1 MAPKIELD
9 IRPIILF
16 LLDSKLVLKSE
27 LGVLHMTDD
36 FFDENNDE
44 EQESFASLLDSYSPS
59 TNRELRVGDK
69 VVGKIISI
77 GKDAVFVDTG
87 TKIDGVVDKT
97 ELLDENGELPL
108 KDGDE
113 IELFIVTLTEDEIK
127 LSKAISGIG
136 GLYMLQEAH
145 AKAVPVEGRV
155 LETCKGGFRVEIL
168 QRKAF
173 CPISQIDVEYV
184 ENPVDYVGAK
194 HQFLITQFEENGRN
208 IVVSRRILLAQE
220 LAAARKLFYESV
232 SVGQVLAGKVT
243 RLMPYGAFV
252 EISAG
257 VEGMVHISELS
268 WSKLK
273 HPDEAVAIGDSLQVK
288 IIGLEQPENS
298 EQLKVA
304 LSAKQL
310 LEDPWLSA
318 GEHFQ
323 EGHKVQG
330 KVTRCAPFGA
340 FVEIAPGIEGLVH
353 ISEMSYLRRIIK
365 PEEIVT
371 EGESVS
377 VLIKEIDLQKRRISL
392 SIRDAE
398 GDPWLEVPEKFKAG
412 QSTEGTVE
420 KKEKFGYFINL
431 SPGVTGLLP
440 KSNFKRSSE
449 PGAIEKLREGDRL
462 PVLVEMVNLKERKIT
477 LAPGDAAHEKDW
489 QKYSGD
495 TGSAL
500 GDLGEKLQQA
510 LASKKKT

>member
-9 IRPIILF
+9 IRPIILY

-194 HQFLITQFEENGRN
+194 HQFLITQLFEENGRN

-243 RLMPYGAFV
+243 RLMPYGACV

-257 VEGMVHISELS
+257 VEG
-268 WSKLK
+268 K
-273 HPDEAVAIGDSLQVK
+273 
-288 IIGLEQPENS
+288 
-298 EQLKVA
+298 
-304 LSAKQL
+304 
-310 LEDPWLSA
+310 
-318 GEHFQ
+318 
-323 EGHKVQG
+323 
-330 KVTRCAPFGA
+330 AP
-340 FVEIAPGIEGLVH
+340 
-353 ISEMSYLRRIIK
+353 R
-365 PEEIVT
+365 
-371 EGESVS
+371 
-377 VLIKEIDLQKRRISL
+377 
-392 SIRDAE
+392 
-398 GDPWLEVPEKFKAG
+398 
-412 QSTEGTVE
+412 
-420 KKEKFGYFINL
+420 
-431 SPGVTGLLP
+431 
-440 KSNFKRSSE
+440 
-449 PGAIEKLREGDRL
+449 
-462 PVLVEMVNLKERKIT
+462 
-477 LAPGDAAHEKDW
+477 
-489 QKYSGD
+489 
-495 TGSAL
+495 
-500 GDLGEKLQQA
+500 
-510 LASKKKT
+510 

>member
-1 MAPKIELD
+1 MID
-9 IRPIILF
+9 DLF
-16 LLDSKLVLKSE
+16 DKNS
-27 LGVLHMTDD
+27 
-36 FFDENNDE
+36 DE

-59 TNRELRVGDK
+59 AERDLRVGDRM
-69 VVGKIISI
+69 VGKIISI
-77 GKDAVFVDTG
+77 GKDTVFIDTG
-87 TKIDGVVDKT
+87 TKIDGAVDMAELTDKSG
-97 ELLDENGELPL
+97 ELLL
-108 KDGDE
+108 KEGDE
-113 IELFIVTLTEDEIK
+113 VELFIVALSEDEIK

-136 GLYMLQEAH
+136 GLYMLREAH

-168 QRKAF
+168 QRRAF
-173 CPISQIDVEYV
+173 CPISQMDVEYV
-184 ENPVDYVGAK
+184 ENPADYVGTT
-194 HQFLITQFEENGRN
+194 HQFLITQFEENGKN
-208 IVVSRRILLAQE
+208 IVVSRRTLLAQK
-220 LAAARKLFYESV
+220 LAAARKQFYDSA
-232 SVGQVLAGKVT
+232 SVGDILNGKIT
-243 RLMPYGAFV
+243 RLMQYGAFV
-252 EISAG
+252 EISPG

-273 HPDEAVAIGDSLQVK
+273 HPDELVSIGDNLQVK
-288 IIGLEQPENS
+288 IIGLEPAENS
-298 EQLKVA
+298 DQIKVG

-353 ISEMSYLRRIIK
+353 ISEMSYLRRITK
-365 PEEIVT
+365 PEEIVS
-371 EGESVS
+371 EGETVS
-377 VLIKEIDLQKRRISL
+377 VMIKEIDLHKRRISL

-398 GDPWLEVPEKFKAG
+398 GDPWLEVPDKFKVG
-412 QSTEGTVE
+412 QTAEGTIE
-420 KKEKFGYFINL
+420 KKESFGYFINL

-449 PGAIEKLREGDRL
+449 PGSLEKLREGDRL
-462 PVLVEMVNLKERKIT
+462 PVLVEMVNDKERKIT
-477 LAPGDAAHEKDW
+477 LAPGDAAHEEDW

-495 TGSAL
+495 AGNAL

-510 LASKKKT
+510 LASKKKP